1 MAAMMATTMMAAN
14 RYDHEFS
21 VNLAIS
27 LKYAVAFSRFH
38 CCGHH
43 GIPCGRHGLW
53 PSWFVAVM
61 VCGRHGL
68 WPSWSRPFS
77 NCLDYLCQ
85 WSLWVYLFQFES
97 VNSRFGLIKL
107 LVGWRLLRNY
117 KEFVQV
123 FEWREIGDPS
133 VGDLSA
139 RFNWRPSKNSR

>member
-68 WPSWSRPFS
+68 WPSWFVAVMVCGRHGQGPLVTVWIIFANEACGYICFSLSR
-77 NCLDYLCQ
+77 
-85 WSLWVYLFQFES
+85 
-97 VNSRFGLIKL
+97 
-107 LVGWRLLRNY
+107 
-117 KEFVQV
+117 
-123 FEWREIGDPS
+123 
-133 VGDLSA
+133 
-139 RFNWRPSKNSR
+139 